1 VTRIIHITNDMEIG
15 GVQGKIVSLLKNL
28 KPNDMQF
35 YVATVAASGPLSVQ
49 LRNLGIQT
57 RYFPCIGRALFIRW
71 INLYQVWRLSQW
83 IKELEIDIVR
93 THLFLGG
100 FIGRIAALLVR
111 APIII
116 HTEHNTYIWKRF
128 YHIWIDRF
136 LARFT
141 KIIVAVSR
149 EVMRFTVEQERI
161 DKEKFVVIY
170 NGIDLRDFNIQK
182 EDSLRGEFKIPRDSV
197 LVGSIG
203 RLVSQKGFEYLIN
216 AARDVSKVVP
226 NAYFLIIGDGPLRHR
241 LQEIAESFGISR
253 NVIFT
258 GYRRDISR
266 ILGSLDIF
274 VLSSLIEGFPNALME
289 AMACARPVI
298 ATMVGGVPELISQD
312 ENGLLVY
319 PSDSQALCVAI
330 ISLIKDGD
338 KARMLG
344 EAAKRL
350 ITEKF
355 GIDNMAK
362 ETERLYRKVTVTSGK
377 GDSHQRREMKE

>member
-1 VTRIIHITNDMEIG
+1 MIRIMHITNDMERG

-28 KPNDMQF
+28 KPGDMQF
-35 YVATVAASGPLSVQ
+35 YVATVAGSGPLFTQ
-49 LRNLGIQT
+49 LGDLGIQT
-57 RYFPCIGRALFIRW
+57 RYFPCIGRAFFLRW
-71 INLYQVWRLSQW
+71 INIYQVWKLSRW
-83 IKELEIDIVR
+83 IRELKIDIVR

-100 FIGRIAALLVR
+100 FIGRIAALLTR

-116 HTEHNTYIWKRF
+116 HTEHNTYVWKRF

-141 KIIVAVSR
+141 KNIVAVSE
-149 EVMRFTVEQERI
+149 EVRRFTIEQERI
-161 DKEKFVVIY
+161 DKDKFVFIY
-170 NGIDLRDFNIQK
+170 NGIDLRDFNIR
-182 EDSLRGEFKIPRDSV
+182 EENSLKGEFKIPQDSI

-203 RLVSQKGFEYLIN
+203 RLVSQKGFGYLLA
-216 AARDVSKVVP
+216 AARDVLKVIP
-226 NAYFLIIGDGPLRHR
+226 HAYFLIIGDGPLRDS
-241 LQEIAESFGISR
+241 LQRIVERSGISR

-258 GYRRDISR
+258 GYRRDIPR

-274 VLSSLIEGFPNALME
+274 VLSSLIEGLPNALME
-289 AMACARPVI
+289 AMVCARPVI
-298 ATMVGGVPELISQD
+298 ATRVGGIPELISQN

-319 PSDSQALCVAI
+319 PRDSQALCDAI
-330 ISLIKDGD
+330 ISLLKDRD

-350 ITEKF
+350 VTEKF

-362 ETERLYRKVTVTSGK
+362 ETERLYR
-377 GDSHQRREMKE
+377 EMITEICE